1 MNIKDRILWKKFCD
15 EVLGKLSED
24 HQFIAKKEN
33 FKKMCKKWGKAWIDY
48 LNASYTA
55 FIEGNG
61 MNEEEF
67 MDYNG
72 IPDYYRSNLKILECK
87 VL

>member
-1 MNIKDRILWKKFCD
+1 MLWNKFCK
-15 EVLGKLSED
+15 EVLNVSEN
-24 HQFIAKKEN
+24 HECISKKDN
-33 FKKMCKKWGKAWIDY
+33 FKRMCKKYGKAWIDY

-55 FIEGNG
+55 FKAGNG
-61 MNEEEF
+61 MTEKEF

-72 IPDYYRSNLKILECK
+72 IPDFYKPNLKILDYV

>member
-33 FKKMCKKWGKAWIDY
+33 FKKMFQSCQLMIM
-48 LNASYTA
+48 S
-55 FIEGNG
+55 
-61 MNEEEF
+61 
-67 MDYNG
+67 
-72 IPDYYRSNLKILECK
+72 IL
-87 VL
+87 